1 MIRKQTHVS
10 WVSRYQSLALSL
22 VLLCVAKAILASP
35 LDEKVEIFKNAPEQK
50 EAAVVEI
57 LKIGVGE
64 HRSAKAF
71 ASVQGWLN
79 ANPTESQ
86 ELLFHAA
93 VAAEYAGEWNIAV
106 SFYRKFLKKKSPNAG
121 YAAFAVPSVYRL
133 LINHLEDSDAAYIFM
148 REDGANLRKFGRAR
162 QFDRWFFAEAKRRKD
177 VGAMTKWLTLILNS
191 GDPKDNFQLHVQ
203 NLEALMRELETYNY
217 SNEGLLKAVENLAKA
232 RNTPATAKAR
242 LNWVAAIVPVI
253 PKMIENFE
261 KKKPTPDSMLEK
273 PLKAGAA
280 LVQALPFEGSILTA
294 NGWMHYGPGH
304 SPNVTEFLK
313 PKREAKA
320 APILQALSRMTTEQ
334 AQTVLKHSVAASRG
348 RTIKDYLFSIEELRA
363 LVPKL
368 PAVFNSLNAPDIRF
382 FGKGLTVEA
391 AQAMAPHFARNPHL
405 NAAMVRAWAK
415 PERRVSAAADQMM
428 ATELWRFA
436 EIKPVAHSLNQSGM
450 FERDVDY
457 NAPIDKYA
465 KMDAR
470 FQQLKKQVSKEAN
483 QLDRAGAFKTIME
496 GLLSPEPKTPGM
508 LPLWEELFAN
518 APDADKVLMLES
530 LAYNQEGDRRYLFR
544 RALDKS
550 TFGKGKGNGRMPWRP
565 VLTNHHFRYHHK
577 DTAQNAGRLIKYLQ
591 TLVEAQ
597 AKTGKLDET
606 IFGAWLHSMDKN
618 DPATR
623 QLMKQLSASAA
634 YAKLPKV
641 FHRVAADQEHFG
653 HIARTPE
660 QAMVSPQHLSHELLA
675 LPKEATPSQVEA
687 AFKTVMARIAN
698 APTPVAPLG
707 LKRVAALEKWSDATR
722 NLALSLFGENAPIG
736 DYPAQQ
742 GYEPI
747 IVRLMKEAQ
756 ANKQFGALEP
766 NSAALW
772 KAAIYTDDHR
782 RYYGANALATMAEK
796 ALEADSPSIAVSFS
810 RAAAKGPIQKAV
822 FSRNDQDIPKIAE
835 KIRGVSGKAALA
847 IGAVEIPVDETDPAY
862 PIYKSNAEFVMGN
875 LDTAWDL
882 YEKNTDALNTEVLR
896 KLAVEY
902 AFWLLKRN
910 IASEEPKRSENL
922 IKELTIWSRQVA
934 GSFSPEQEAKLKIAY
949 ADLAFLKGAL
959 PTSRA
964 WYRKVA
970 DAAEYRGSE
979 VHFLAALGSVKVDR
993 VTKNFSA
1000 AMTELDKLVSFKN
1013 PSFRR
1018 RIHYSRAEV
1027 HMDQEN
1033 YKEALDEVSS
1043 VLRQEPKHPDA
1054 LILQGTIQNHMRKL
1068 VEASEIA
1075 LGPSQADTVIVPGEI
1090 LKVNLRDP
1098 TLSVSGIGADIEV
1111 EIWAKSGDRE
1121 RVMLYQLGDS
1131 KENFRAEVATTLG
1144 PPVPNDKT
1152 LQILGEDEIR
1162 FGYSQ
1167 RFRAKM
1173 KDLPPDPEIAISVAS
1188 DAQLALTAG
1197 AFPPREGE
1205 RLLDIEELGLSTAQA
1220 ALGTR
1225 AVRPGNPV
1233 YLRVIDADASKTPA
1247 VDQLYLTLQTSSG
1260 DEIRKLPVQETAP
1273 FSGEF
1278 EVVIPTAGAQAI
1290 AFASESA
1297 PGRDP
1302 NMAVS
1307 AQDYPGWQGK
1317 VGDKDTART
1326 FGVDL
1331 NDNVAAAKMTVQM
1344 ENAQA
1349 LTHFVLQ
1356 TSMNGK
1362 EWTTRAR
1369 YPEDTAPWDGRPVV
1383 TSFPTYRGGFP
1394 VSNPKGLELPQDW
1407 HQKMDQLSSSPSCGY
1422 MAAYVPNLTMKNEVV
1437 VNTGHPGYSGLVRFR
1452 AMFYQPNAAVRK
1464 FKVTGLPV
1472 PEGRTGAWSLFYI
1485 DGQPVDEDVENPL
1498 EIERELAPGLHT
1510 IDIWHHGSRART
1522 TAAKLAILC
1531 DQEGSDELLPCPDEM
1546 FDPTTFP
1553 EGVQAKLPQPAKI
1566 TAGEGGLLEVAFG
1579 DQTQTRL
1586 IRFVITGF
1594 KGVAPAVKKVTLA
1607 DRAGKQLL
1615 PVEQDFMAL
1624 RQNNQLEVL
1633 PGDTITARYEDPVSA
1648 TPKRNRHEKRITVA
1662 FNTAKLTASFLNY
1675 ETNPRTGERTLV
1687 LEQIRRFQY
1696 DDPVA
1701 IVIDDADMDGG
1712 PARDVVDFRVETS
1725 NGQKVV
1731 LKAVETGEH
1740 TGRFIGRVFPVEGT
1754 PSRDSEI
1761 QLPPGGTLT
1770 AFYRDAENLDPGI
1783 PTDRVVS
1790 ISHAQYVEPQMGL
1803 YTVNAKAIPELEEE
1817 ASGPVPAK
1825 SNKRQRTGP
1834 EVVKPRQT
1842 LIYNYMGTADQ
1853 ATDTPVSIQGADLRF
1868 DVVSPHLAFAGS
1880 SQVNAYVQTREGI
1893 MAYMKKNPEMSAPPF
1908 FSKEVPGTL
1917 KVTGSLSKAAPQ
1929 VPDGYALGTGG
1940 KSAGNTSPLEEGR
1953 FQFTVPLVL
1962 GDLPVRSYANKS
1974 AEKLPSSAFPDGLAV
1989 KAGEEVLVGF
1999 EWETPDGET
2008 KWIKQNFK
2016 VGGHAFL
2023 DVMQNGYAKAL
2034 HRVYVGEKVYI
2045 RLIARALDKGP
2056 ERDMTYV
2063 ELSSGSG
2070 IKTKYQVQETEG
2082 HSGIFKGV
2090 FTVGYDDRT
2099 AEETNAE
2106 LPPVAL
2112 NGFPVKY
2119 GDQIAVSYENQVRR
2133 VEVNNGADG
2142 GIQPFSK
2149 RYTGDEMAVRTS
2161 FTLAECFFELAKKHR
2176 EMDQESLAR
2185 REIGHARKLL
2195 AEALAT
2201 HRDEELKAHAEYLLG
2216 NLAQEF
2222 ADLAK
2227 NDVSKL
2233 PMYQDALARF
2243 SKIPTDY
2250 PESEFAAKAQYKTA
2264 LVYEKM
2270 GEIDNS
2276 VEEYVKLAYKYP
2288 NHELIP
2294 MVMCR
2299 LGDYFQKKGQQFK
2312 DRAKPLREK
2321 TDEPSVAEVL
2331 RLDGLSYPE
2340 FLNAAMVFTK
2350 LLTRFPD
2357 DPLAG
2362 LAGIRAGQNF
2372 MRALQYEKS
2381 INVFQDVIENEE
2393 FEGGKIRA
2401 QAMFWGAYSREL
2413 YPTSKE
2419 DYRTRGKMI
2428 REAYQMY
2435 RRITFDFPD
2444 SIWAKRARGRLADP
2458 VFERIIEVENLA
2470 RERLLE
2476 AMKYR

>member
-1 MIRKQTHVS
+1 MITKQQDFYWKRWCRSFVFTV
-10 WVSRYQSLALSL
+10 ALL
-22 VLLCVAKAILASP
+22 FVGKTIQASH
-35 LDEKVEIFKNAPEQK
+35 LDDKIEAFKKAPEQIDG
-50 EAAVVEI
+50 AVVEI
-57 LKIGVGE
+57 LKFGISE
-64 HRSAKAF
+64 KRSAKAF

-93 VAAEYAGEWNIAV
+93 AAAEYAGEWNIAV

-121 YAAFAVPSVYRL
+121 YAAYAVPSAYRL
-133 LINHLEDSDAAYIFM
+133 LINHLEDTDAAYIFM
-148 REDGANLRKFGRAR
+148 REDGASLRKFGRAR

-177 VGAMTKWLTLILNS
+177 VGAMTKWLTVILNS
-191 GDPKDNFQLHVQ
+191 GDPKDHFQLHSQ
-203 NLEALMRELETYNY
+203 HLETLLREVETYNY
-217 SNEGLLKAVENLAKA
+217 KSEGLLKALEGLAKA
-232 RNTPATAKAR
+232 KNTPAKAKAR
-242 LNWVAAIVPVI
+242 LNWVVAIVPVI

-261 KKKPTPDSMLEK
+261 TKKATPDSMLA
-273 PLKAGAA
+273 PALKAGAE
-280 LVQALPFEGSILTA
+280 LVRALPYEGSILTA

-320 APILQALSRMTTEQ
+320 APILQALPKMTTEQ
-334 AQTVLKHSVAASRG
+334 AQTILKHSVAASRG
-348 RTIKDYLFSIEELRA
+348 RFVKDYLFTIEELRA
-363 LVPKL
+363 LVPKI
-368 PAVFNSLNAPDIRF
+368 PAVFNSLNAPDIQF
-382 FGKGLTVEA
+382 FGKELTVET
-391 AQAMAPHFARNPHL
+391 AQALSTHLARNPHL
-405 NAAMVRAWAK
+405 NAAMARTWAK
-415 PERRVSAAADQMM
+415 PERKYSAAADQMM
-428 ATELWRFA
+428 QTELWRFT
-436 EIKPVAHSLNQSGM
+436 EIKPVTHSLWHSGM
-450 FERDVDY
+450 FERDVGHDIP
-457 NAPIDKYA
+457 NEKYA

-483 QLDRAGAFKTIME
+483 QLERAGAFKSIME
-496 GLLSPEPKTPGM
+496 GLLSPEPKSPGM

-530 LAYNQEGDRRYLFR
+530 LASNQEGDRKYLFR

-550 TFGKGKGNGRMPWRP
+550 TFGKGNGRMPWRP
-565 VLTNHHFRYHHK
+565 VLTNNHFRYHHK
-577 DTAQNAGRLIKYLQ
+577 DTLKNAGRLVKYLQ

-597 AKTGKLDET
+597 AKAGKIDET
-606 IFGAWLHSMDKN
+606 IFGAWLHSMDRN

-623 QLMKQLSASAA
+623 QLMRQLATSAA

-641 FHRVAADQEHFG
+641 FHKVAADAEHFG
-653 HIARTPE
+653 HIAKTPE
-660 QAMVSPQHLSHELLA
+660 QGLVNPQHLSKEMLA
-675 LPKEATPSQVEA
+675 LPKEATPAQVEA

-698 APTPVAPLG
+698 APSPVAPVGLQKLAG
-707 LKRVAALEKWSDATR
+707 LKQWNNETFI
-722 NLALSLFGENAPIG
+722 LALSLFGENAPIG
-736 DYPAQQ
+736 EYPVKQ

-747 IVRLMKEAQ
+747 IQRFTKEALT
-756 ANKQFGALEP
+756 NKQYGVLEP
-766 NSAALW
+766 YSAALW
-772 KAAIYTDDHR
+772 KAAIYTDDVR
-782 RYYGANALATMAEK
+782 RYSGASALTNLAEK
-796 ALEADSPSIAVSFS
+796 ALEAESPSIAVTFS
-810 RAAAKGPIQKAV
+810 RAAAKGPIQKSV
-822 FSRNDQDIPKIAE
+822 FTRNEHDIPKIAE
-835 KIRGVSGKAALA
+835 RIRGVSGKAALA
-847 IGAVEIPVDETDPAY
+847 IGAVKIPVDETDPAY
-862 PIYKSNAEFVMGN
+862 PIYKSNAEFVLGN
-875 LDTAWDL
+875 LDSAWNL
-882 YEKNTDALNTEVLR
+882 YEKNTEAMTTDVLR

-902 AFWLLKRN
+902 AFWLLNRN
-910 IASEEPKRSENL
+910 IAAEEPKRSENL

-934 GSFSPEQEAKLKIAY
+934 GSFSPEQEARLKIAY

-970 DAAEYRGSE
+970 DAAEYKGSE

-1000 AMTELDKLVSFKN
+1000 AMTELDKLIMFKAPN
-1013 PSFRR
+1013 FRR

-1098 TLSVSGIGADIEV
+1098 TLSVSGVGADIEV

-1131 KENFRAEVATTLG
+1131 KENFRAELATTLG

-1173 KDLPPDPEIAISVAS
+1173 KDLPPDPGIAISVAS
-1188 DAQLALTAG
+1188 DAQLFLSAG

-1205 RLLDIEELGLSTAQA
+1205 RRLDIEEMGLSTAQA

-1247 VDQLYLTLQTSSG
+1247 IDQVYLTLQTSSG

-1307 AQDYPGWQGK
+1307 AKDYPGWQGK
-1317 VGDKDTART
+1317 VGGKDKART

-1331 NDNVAAAKMTVQM
+1331 NDNVAAAKMTFQM

-1369 YPEDTAPWDGRPVV
+1369 YPEDTAPWDGRPVA
-1383 TSFPTYRGGFP
+1383 TSFPTYRGGYP
-1394 VSNPKGLELPQDW
+1394 VSNPEDFGLPEDW
-1407 HQKMDQLSSSPSCGY
+1407 YLKMDQLSSSPACGY
-1422 MAAYVPNLTMKNEVV
+1422 LAKYVKNLSMKNEEV

-1452 AMFYQPNAAVRK
+1452 AMFYQPNAAIRK

-1472 PEGRTGAWSLFYI
+1472 PEGRTGAWSLFFI
-1485 DGQPVDEDVENPL
+1485 DGRPAHEDAENPL
-1498 EIERELAPGLHT
+1498 GIERELAPGLHT

-1522 TAAKLAILC
+1522 TAATLSIHC
-1531 DQEGSDELLPCPDEM
+1531 DQDGSDELLPCPDEM
-1546 FDPTTFP
+1546 FDPATFP
-1553 EGVQAKLPQPAKI
+1553 EGVQARLPQPAKI

-1579 DQTQTRL
+1579 DKTQARL
-1586 IRFVITGF
+1586 IRLVITGF

-1648 TPKRNRHEKRITVA
+1648 SPKRNRHEQRITVA
-1662 FNTAKLTASFLNY
+1662 FNTATLTASFLNY
-1675 ETNPRTGERTLV
+1675 ETNTRTGERNLV

-1712 PARDVVDFRVETS
+1712 PGRDVVDFRVETS
-1725 NGQKVV
+1725 NGHKVV

-1803 YTVNAKAIPELEEE
+1803 YTVNTQAIPEAEVKE
-1817 ASGPVPAK
+1817 AELAPAK
-1825 SNKRQRTGP
+1825 SNKRQRSGP

-1842 LIYNYMGTADQ
+1842 LVYDYIGTVGQ
-1853 ATDTPVSIQGADLRF
+1853 TTATSVSIQGADLRF
-1868 DVVSPHLAFAGS
+1868 DIVSPHLAFAGS
-1880 SQVNAYVQTREGI
+1880 SEITAYVQTQEGV
-1893 MAYMKKNPEMSAPPF
+1893 MAYMKQNPDMSAPPF

-1917 KVTGSLSKAAPQ
+1917 KMTGTLAKGSPS
-1929 VPDGYALGTGG
+1929 VPDGYQLGTGG
-1940 KSAGNTSPLEEGR
+1940 KSAGNAAPLEEGR
-1953 FQFTVPLVL
+1953 FYFKVPLIL
-1962 GDLPVRSYANKS
+1962 GDLPLRSYANKS
-1974 AEKLPSSAFPDGLAV
+1974 AEKLPSSAFPEGLAV
-1989 KAGEEVLVGF
+1989 KDGEEVHVGF
-1999 EWETPDGET
+1999 EWKTPDGET
-2008 KWIKQNFK
+2008 KWIKQKFQ
-2016 VGGHAFL
+2016 VQGHAFL
-2023 DVMQNGYAKAL
+2023 DVMQNGYAKPL

-2056 ERDMTYV
+2056 ERDVAYV
-2063 ELSSGSG
+2063 GLGASSGS
-2070 IKTKYQVQETEG
+2070 KTQYQVQETEG

-2090 FTVGYDDRT
+2090 FAVGYDDRSP
-2099 AEETNAE
+2099 EETGAK

-2119 GDQIAVSYENQVRR
+2119 GDQIAVSYEGQTRL

-2176 EMDQESLAR
+2176 EMEQESLAR

-2227 NDVSKL
+2227 NDASKL

-2243 SKIPTDY
+2243 TKIPTDY

-2270 GEIDNS
+2270 GEIENS

-2288 NHELIP
+2288 DHELIP
-2294 MVMCR
+2294 MVMSR

-2321 TDEPSVAEVL
+2321 VDELSVAEVL

-2362 LAGIRAGQNF
+2362 LAGIRSGQNF
-2372 MRALQYEKS
+2372 MRALQYEKA
-2381 INVFQDVIENEE
+2381 IDVFQDIIDNEE
-2393 FEGGKIRA
+2393 FDGGKIRA
-2401 QAMFWGAYSREL
+2401 QALFWGAYSREL
-2413 YPTSKE
+2413 YPTSE
-2419 DYRTRGKMI
+2419 DDYRTRGTMI

-2458 VFERIIEVENLA
+2458 VFERIIEQENEA
-2470 RERLLE
+2470 RERLIE
-2476 AMKYR
+2476 NIKSMR